1 MSSNPPP
8 SEAKTQEYEFE
19 QMNLQVGG
27 RIQFITHR
35 TIKPIQHFS
44 TVIGWVKDEY
54 LIVKVPFEGNTPLT
68 EEEARQCVAVFRFII
83 PDASIRLAGGRGLLD
98 DKGKECFQ
106 SGANAAISGDMLTT
120 AGITVQKDMEML
132 KDLGYKP
139 QLWED

>member
-1 MSSNPPP
+1 MEKQSKRPENMPRQVKAEKPKLKKEQGGEALPP
-8 SEAKTQEYEFE
+8 Q
-19 QMNLQVGG
+19 Q
-27 RIQFITHR
+27 
-35 TIKPIQHFS
+35 
-44 TVIGWVKDEY
+44 
-54 LIVKVPFEGNTPLT
+54 PLT
-68 EEEARQCVAVFRFII
+68 DEEARQCVAVFRFII

>member
-1 MSSNPPP
+1 MGLGETLEDRVDMVLTVKELGVKSVPVNFLNPIPGTP
-8 SEAKTQEYEFE
+8 YED
-19 QMNLQVGG
+19 N
-27 RIQFITHR
+27 
-35 TIKPIQHFS
+35 K
-44 TVIGWVKDEY
+44 
-54 LIVKVPFEGNTPLT
+54 PLT
-68 EEEARQCVAVFRFII
+68 DEEARQCVAVFRFII